1 MHNDQYKELEERVN
15 AGTATLLEEF
25 VYEQEKRIRESA
37 PNALMTQ
44 KPSVFNR
51 LGRTFKPVSDSR

>member
-1 MHNDQYKELEERVN
+1 MHNAQYKELEERVKD
-15 AGTATLLEEF
+15 GTATLLEEF

-44 KPSVFNR
+44 KPSVFGR
-51 LGRTFKPVSDSR
+51 LGRGFKPVSDN